1 MLTSKQRAYLRSL
14 ANTEDAIFQVGK
26 GGVNENLIAQLNDAL
41 KARELIKIKV
51 LETAMLSARE
61 ACDMVCEATGA
72 MPVQCIGSRFVVY
85 KRNDESPVINIPR
98 A

>member
-14 ANTEDAIFQVGK
+14 ANTEDAIFQV

-72 MPVQCIGSRFVVY
+72 MPVQCIGSRFVIY